1 MVSSTKSTQRKKHM
15 PRPETAMSLAYLRNR
30 KQAVQ
35 LEYIVMEP
43 IAENEVLDTGDG
55 KIT

>member
-1 MVSSTKSTQRKKHM
+1 MVTSTKSTQRKKHM

-43 IAENEVLDTGDG
+43 TAENEVLDTGDG